1 MASPEPTTRMLRP
14 EHHVAR
20 YCRPRTVT
28 NGIISREAF
37 LLREGEQFLS
47 ANWLEHFHESDRQIQ
62 VSGVRASLAGKNF
75 DVNPN
80 GRFAVL
86 NVEVS
91 DNRVRQIHGVRLLF
105 QLLRQA
111 SDPSHTGVFGYGPPS
126 VDPKGYD
133 IAQSLAESVQE
144 EYPAI
149 L

>member
-1 MASPEPTTRMLRP
+1 MASPAPTTRMLSP
-14 EHHVAR
+14 EHHVGR
-20 YCRPRTVT
+20 YCRPRTIT
-28 NGIISREAF
+28 NGIISRDAF
-37 LLREGEQFLS
+37 LLREREQFLS

-62 VSGVRASLAGKNF
+62 VSGVRASLAGKNY

-80 GRFAVL
+80 GKFAVL
-86 NVEVS
+86 NAGFAGQ
-91 DNRVRQIHGVRLLF
+91 RIRQVHGVRLLF
-105 QLLRQA
+105 QLLGQA
-111 SDPSHTGVFGYGPPS
+111 SDPSHAGIFGYGPPS